1 MTMVLKVQGAAPEE
15 IAKGLWAAQAEL
27 DQAGITDVQA
37 ARAQFDLEGW
47 DVAYDMDQKRRPGA
61 EVFEAAAALDRAR
74 DAAIAACCAE
84 WSALPDIQDWS
95 LDVISSRP

>member
-1 MTMVLKVQGAAPEE
+1 MTMVLKVLGATPEE
-15 IAKGLWAAQAEL
+15 ITKGLRAAQAVL
-27 DQAGITDVQA
+27 DQAGVSDMQG
-37 ARAQFDLEGW
+37 ARAEFDLEGW
-47 DVAYDMDQKRRPGA
+47 DEAYDMDQKRRPGA

-74 DAAIAACCAE
+74 GAAIAACCGG